1 MGSLKQFRAVNVQK
15 VMINAGTSQDIV
27 NDFYEFL
34 YICSGTGK
42 LRKEG
47 QEVSFENG
55 DIFFVRRMKRYHVS
69 AVSEVEVISIRFTEA
84 GKSVLR
90 GLIDKNSNVVVS
102 FSKAQSPLNL
112 KVRLENDDL
121 ALAKKVVFLMLEMN
135 EHPEKNENLFYFQLL
150 TLISVIERNLSFG
163 ENKNSKRSGG
173 KSIDK
178 ILKHI
183 HKNLKDPQMLSLPG
197 LAETFRMPLHQLSIY
212 FKQEMGI
219 SIKGYIGRERLRST
233 AHLLIQTADTI
244 SQICRS
250 FGYADE
256 SHFYKRFKKEYGLS
270 PSDYRL
276 KASSTNPS
284 ETPSD
289 RLISE

>member
-1 MGSLKQFRAVNVQK
+1 MRSLRQFSAVNVLR
-15 VMINAGTSQDIV
+15 VIFNEGTEQDIV

-42 LRKEG
+42 LRRDG

-55 DIFFVRRMKRYHVS
+55 DIFFINRRKEYYIS
-69 AVSEVEVISIRFTEA
+69 ANTEVEMITIRFTEA
-84 GKSVLR
+84 GKRVLR
-90 GLIDKNSNVVVS
+90 SLTDQNSKVIVS
-102 FSKAQSPLNL
+102 VSKIKSSLNL
-112 KVRLENDDL
+112 KVRLQNEDL
-121 ALAKKVVFLMLEMN
+121 ALAEKIVFLMLDMN
-135 EHPEKNENLFYFQLL
+135 QHPEKNENLFYFQMLS
-150 TLISVIERNLSFG
+150 LIAIIERNLSFG
-163 ENKNSKRSGG
+163 ENKNEKNSGP
-173 KSIDK
+173 KLIDK

-183 HKNLKDPQMLSLPG
+183 HKNLKDPKMLG
-197 LAETFRMPLHQLSIY
+197 LSYMAETFQMPLHQLPIY

-219 SIKGYIGRERLRST
+219 SIKGYIGKERLT
-233 AHLLIQTADTI
+233 ATAYLLTHTTDTI

-276 KASSTNPS
+276 KPF
-284 ETPSD
+284 
-289 RLISE
+289 R